1 MFLFCFSQ
9 VAKISLQR
17 CGQFAPLSSL
27 FFHRLSPLRFE
38 QRACKGM
45 AGDSHLTWLTSN
57 THSSRSRLFDVIFAM
72 DGGEG
77 GGHLSSKNG
86 EQSLFVAALKPLGD
100 PGARMILR
108 PNPDKRDIQSIWS
121 RQQPRYRRRRP
132 CK

>member
-1 MFLFCFSQ
+1 
-9 VAKISLQR
+9 
-17 CGQFAPLSSL
+17 
-27 FFHRLSPLRFE
+27 
-38 QRACKGM
+38 
-45 AGDSHLTWLTSN
+45 
-57 THSSRSRLFDVIFAM
+57 M